1 MAVARGDLNRGA
13 DSYDAHWGALIY
25 PVIAIAQLTEIVA
38 APTLDFT
45 AAQNGACMASPGC
58 YLCHVR
64 QTGNQH
70 GREPT
75 GESAIADLPVVVVAP
90 AFNLAAHNERAGVH
104 AADSYLRDIT
114 QTRDSYRGISV
125 DGCAIAQLTE
135 IVVPPALNGATS
147 DERTGVGFPALNL
160 DGAR

>member
-114 QTRDSYRGISV
+114 QTRDSYRGISA
-125 DGCAIAQLTE
+125 DGCAIAELPMP
-135 IVVPPALNGATS
+135 VDPPALNGATS
-147 DERTGVGFPALNL
+147 DERTGVGCPALNL